1 MIIRG
6 DARRLPLA
14 DESVDAIITDPPY
27 EMDFQRRAWD
37 RSGVAYD
44 VETWREAHRVLKP
57 GARMLVFGGPRT
69 HHRIWSAIED
79 AGFVIEDTIMWLY
92 GSGFPKHRS
101 KLKPAYEPIVVA
113 RKGPV
118 TALNIDACRIGT
130 GDGGDRTGEASAHRR
145 YSERGVTSFA
155 PLPGPR
161 GGDAAGRWPA
171 NVVLDEEAAVILD
184 AQSGDRGGGYGV
196 RGSDEGNT
204 MYGGGRGLR
213 RPNTGQVVG
222 YGDSGGAS
230 RFFYC
235 AKADRAEREMGLE
248 GMPLRSCG
256 TMEDDGYD
264 WEREREW
271 GRQPRDTRRRNHHPT
286 VKPVALMRWL
296 VRLVTRPGDLVLD
309 QFAGSGTT
317 GVACTLEGRRFILVE
332 NDSEYCEIAEHRV
345 AAAPLPLP
353 LFTAAGAGD

>member
-1 MIIRG
+1 MIILG
-6 DARRLPLA
+6 DARNLPLA

-69 HHRIWSAIED
+69 HHRIWCAIED
-79 AGFVIEDTIMWLY
+79 AGFVLEDTIGWLY
-92 GSGFPKHRS
+92 ASGWPKHRW
-101 KLKPAYEPIVVA
+101 KLKPAYEPIAVA
-113 RKGPV
+113 RKEPV
-118 TALNIDACRIGT
+118 TELNIDAARI
-130 GDGGDRTGEASAHRR
+130 
-145 YSERGVTSFA
+145 
-155 PLPGPR
+155 PP
-161 GGDAAGRWPA
+161 DARWPA
-171 NVVLDEEAAVILD
+171 NVALDEDAAALLD
-184 AQSGDRGGGYGV
+184 
-196 RGSDEGNT
+196 DEFPGI
-204 MYGGGRGLR
+204 
-213 RPNTGQVVG
+213 
-222 YGDSGGAS
+222 S
-230 RFFYC
+230 RFYYC
-235 AKADRAEREMGLE
+235 PKPSYAERNAGLE
-248 GMPLRSCG
+248 RFPLRNVQKLNPSG
-256 TMEDDGYD
+256 IAA
-264 WEREREW
+264 
-271 GRQPRDTRRRNHHPT
+271 RRAAAGQGLGRNHHPT
-286 VKPVALMRWL
+286 VKPVDLIRWL